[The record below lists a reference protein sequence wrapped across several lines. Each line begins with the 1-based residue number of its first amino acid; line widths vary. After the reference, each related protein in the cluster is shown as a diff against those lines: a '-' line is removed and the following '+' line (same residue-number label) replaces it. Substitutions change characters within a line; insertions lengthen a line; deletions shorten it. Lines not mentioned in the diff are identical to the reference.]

1 VHLDNHHFKC
11 ATTVRGRSLL
21 AKRRVRGVYRKRG
34 RSLRPGHAKPNP
46 KLKQST
52 GVKGILKAGGVG
64 GGRVLVWHTVDARR
78 GGDEAENLYENVV
91 TPALRQRHP
100 HKTSFCILE
109 DNDPTGNNSSKG
121 RAAKSKCKLHVFHIP
136 KRSPDLNVLDYSV
149 WSEVERRMRAQ
160 ERRMPVSKRETRK
173 KFGARLN
180 RTAKAL
186 SHAYINDAIGDLQ
199 RRCQL
204 LYEAKGGLFEEG
216 GRSRR
221 AL

>member
-1 VHLDNHHFKC
+1 M
-11 ATTVRGRSLL
+11 
-21 AKRRVRGVYRKRG
+21 
-34 RSLRPGHAKPNP
+34 
-46 KLKQST
+46 
-52 GVKGILKAGGVG
+52 
-64 GGRVLVWHTVDARR
+64 
-78 GGDEAENLYENVV
+78 
-91 TPALRQRHP
+91 
-100 HKTSFCILE
+100 
-109 DNDPTGNNSSKG
+109 
-121 RAAKSKCKLHVFHIP
+121 
-136 KRSPDLNVLDYSV
+136 LDYSV

-173 KFGARLN
+173 KFGTRLN

-204 LYEAKGGLFEEG
+204 FYEAKGGLFEEG